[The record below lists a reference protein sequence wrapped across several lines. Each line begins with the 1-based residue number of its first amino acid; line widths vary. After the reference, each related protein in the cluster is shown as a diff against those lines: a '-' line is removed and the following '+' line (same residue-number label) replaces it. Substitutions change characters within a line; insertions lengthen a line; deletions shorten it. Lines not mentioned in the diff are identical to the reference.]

1 MLDTADSQISVLL
14 VEDDDDDYLLTR
26 DLLTRLPGPRYDVHR
41 SEDSASAFAAVAE
54 GGYDVCLVDYRLGP
68 DNGVDLVRELIAAGY
83 DVPIII
89 LTGQGDH
96 DVDVEAA
103 SAGAADYLVKD
114 EIGPTVLERT
124 IRYAIR
130 SHEQLLEL
138 RRHEETLRHAQR
150 MEAIGQLAGGI
161 AHDFSNLLLVIRG
174 YSALVIGAA
183 VDDKMRDQVT
193 KIDQAAERASE
204 LTAQLLAYSRQQVL
218 MPETTDLNVVVRET
232 LGMLDR
238 LIGDDVEV
246 RAEYEDDLPTVMIDP
261 SQVGQVI
268 LNLAINARD
277 AMPDGGILAIRTR
290 AAELDHI
297 YARAHAEVTPGRYV
311 LLEITDSG
319 VGMDGETQA
328 RVFDPYFTTKEAGN
342 GLGLATVY
350 GIIRQSGGHIWLY
363 SEVGLGTTF
372 RIYFPP
378 TDTDL
383 QRAPAIKPS
392 DLSGTETVLIV
403 EDAPMVRMLVTE
415 MLISYGYTV
424 LEARSSTEA
433 FELVKN
439 HNGPIDLLLT
449 DVVMPEL
456 NGREL
461 AEQLVR
467 SRPTLK
473 VLFTSGYPADSIV
486 RNGIADAEVEF
497 IQKPYLAD
505 ELAQKI
511 RSILVG

>member
-1 MLDTADSQISVLL
+1 MLDTAEQQINVLL
-14 VEDDDDDYLLTR
+14 VEDDDEDYLLTR
-26 DLLTRLPGPRYDVHR
+26 ELFARLPGPRYTVHR
-41 SEDSASAFAAVAE
+41 SEDSASALAAVSE
-54 GGYDVCLVDYRLGP
+54 GEYDVCLVDYRLGP
-68 DNGVDLVRELIAAGY
+68 DNGVELVRALVASGC
-83 DVPIII
+83 DVPIIV
-89 LTGQGDH
+89 LTGQGDR

-130 SHEQLLEL
+130 SHEQLREL

-174 YSALVIGAA
+174 YSTLVLDTV
-183 VDDKMRDQVT
+183 VDEKLRDQVSR
-193 KIDQAAERASE
+193 IDQAAERAAE

-218 MPETTDLNVVVRET
+218 MPETTQLNAVVEDT
-232 LGMLDR
+232 LKLLDR
-238 LIGDDVEV
+238 VLGDDVDV
-246 RAEYEDDLPTVMIDP
+246 RAEYDENLPAVLIDP

-277 AMPDGGILAIRTR
+277 AMPGGGALSIRTR
-290 AAELDHI
+290 AVELDDV
-297 YARAHAEVTPGRYV
+297 YARAHAEVTPGPYV

-319 VGMDGETQA
+319 VGMDSETQS
-328 RVFDPYFTTKEAGN
+328 RVFDPYFTTKETGN

-350 GIIRQSGGHIWLY
+350 GIVRQSGGHIWLY

-378 TDTDL
+378 TDTEL
-383 QRAPAIKPS
+383 QRAPTVETS
-392 DLSGTETVLIV
+392 ELSGVETILIV
-403 EDAPMVRMLVTE
+403 EDAPMVRTLVSE
-415 MLISYGYTV
+415 MLKSYGYTV
-424 LEARSSTEA
+424 LEAENGREA
-433 FELVKN
+433 VAIVRD
-439 HNGPIDLLLT
+439 HDGPIDLLLT

-461 AEQLVR
+461 ADELVV
-467 SRPTLK
+467 SRPGMR
-473 VLFTSGYPADSIV
+473 VLFTSGYPADTIV
-486 RNGIADAEVEF
+486 RSGIADADVEF
-497 IQKPYLAD
+497 IQKPYLAND
-505 ELAQKI
+505 LAQKI
-511 RSILVG
+511 RSLLSV

>member
-1 MLDTADSQISVLL
+1 MLDTAEQQISVLL
-14 VEDDDDDYLLTR
+14 VEDDDEDYLLTR
-26 DLLTRLPGPRYDVHR
+26 DLLARLPGPRYDVHR
-41 SEDSASAFAAVAE
+41 SEDSASALVAVTE
-54 GGYDVCLVDYRLGP
+54 GEYDVCLVDYRLGP
-68 DNGVDLVRELIAAGY
+68 DNGVELVRELVASGY

-89 LTGQGDH
+89 LTGQGDR

-130 SHEQLLEL
+130 SHEQLREL

-174 YSALVIGAA
+174 YSALALGAEL
-183 VDDKMRDQVT
+183 DEKLHDQVS

-218 MPETTDLNVVVRET
+218 MPETTDLNVVVQQT

-238 LIGDDVEV
+238 LIGDNVEV
-246 RAEYEDDLPTVMIDP
+246 KAVYEDDLPTVMIDP

-277 AMPDGGILAIRTR
+277 AMPEGGILAIRTR
-290 AAELDHI
+290 AVELDDA
-297 YARAHAEVTPGRYV
+297 YTRAHAEVSPGPYV

-319 VGMDGETQA
+319 IGMDSETQS
-328 RVFDPYFTTKEAGN
+328 RVFDPYYTTKETGN

-350 GIIRQSGGHIWLY
+350 GIVRQSGGHIWLY

-378 TDTDL
+378 TDTEL
-383 QRAPAIKPS
+383 QRAPAVEPAV
-392 DLSGTETVLIV
+392 LSGNETILIV
-403 EDAPMVRMLVTE
+403 EDAPMVRLLVTE
-415 MLISYGYTV
+415 MLTSFGYTV
-424 LEARSSTEA
+424 LDAQNSTEA
-433 FELVKN
+433 FEIVAN
-439 HNGPIDLLLT
+439 HDGQIDLLLT

-461 AEQLVR
+461 ADELLA
-467 SRPTLK
+467 SRPGLK
-473 VLFTSGYPADSIV
+473 VLFTSGYPADTIV
-486 RNGIADAEVEF
+486 RNGIADAGIEF
-497 IQKPYLAD
+497 IQKPYLAN

-511 RSILVG
+511 RSLLSE

>member
-1 MLDTADSQISVLL
+1 MLATAEPQISVLL
-14 VEDDDDDYLLTR
+14 VEDDDEDYLLTR
-26 DLLTRLPGPRYDVHR
+26 DLFTRLPGPRYDVHR
-41 SEDSASAFAAVAE
+41 SEDSASAHAAIAE
-54 GGYDVCLVDYRLGP
+54 GKYDVCLVDYRLGP
-68 DNGVDLVRELIAAGY
+68 DNGVELVRELVAAGH

-89 LTGQGDH
+89 LTGQGDR

-130 SHEQLLEL
+130 SHEQLREL

-174 YSALVIGAA
+174 YSALVLDAKLE
-183 VDDKMRDQVT
+183 DKVRDQVT
-193 KIDQAAERASE
+193 RIDQAAERAAE

-218 MPETTDLNVVVRET
+218 MPETANLNVVVQET
-232 LGMLDR
+232 LGLLDR
-238 LIGDDVEV
+238 VIGENVEL
-246 RAEYEDDLPTVMIDP
+246 RADYADDLPTVLIDP

-277 AMPDGGILAIRTR
+277 AMPDGGILSIRTR
-290 AAELDHI
+290 VVELDEA
-297 YARAHAEVTPGRYV
+297 YARTHAEVTPGPYV

-319 VGMDGETQA
+319 VGMDAETQN
-328 RVFDPYFTTKEAGN
+328 RIFDPYFTTKETGN

-350 GIIRQSGGHIWLY
+350 GIVRQSGGHIWLY
-363 SEVGLGTTF
+363 SEVGLGTSF
-372 RIYFPP
+372 RVYFPP
-378 TDTDL
+378 TDTEL
-383 QRAPAIKPS
+383 QRAPALEPAV
-392 DLSGTETVLIV
+392 LSGTETILIV

-415 MLISYGYTV
+415 MLTSYGYTV
-424 LEARSSTEA
+424 LEARNATEA
-433 FELVKN
+433 FAVFRE
-439 HNGPIDLLLT
+439 HDGPIDLLLT

-461 AEQLVR
+461 AEQLVQ
-467 SRPTLK
+467 SRPNLK

-486 RNGIADAEVEF
+486 RNGIADADVEF
-497 IQKPYLAD
+497 IQKPYLAE
-505 ELAQKI
+505 ELAQKV
-511 RSILVG
+511 RSLLSE